1 MYNRYT
7 PQPDGSY
14 KKQKMIESEMPRQA
28 HNESITDN
36 SNFDVIKQ
44 MIPAGLDS
52 ADLLVI
58 VMLLLISGDE
68 KGQTNALL
76 TLVIYL
82 FL

>member
-14 KKQKMIESEMPRQA
+14 KKQKVKDTQQPNTVKEDLP
-28 HNESITDN
+28 DKLGL
-36 SNFDVIKQ
+36 DVIKQ
-44 MIPAGLDS
+44 MVPSGLDS

>member
-14 KKQKMIESEMPRQA
+14 KKQKLGETEIPKQVR
-28 HNESITDN
+28 NEAAADN
-36 SNFDVIKQ
+36 SGLDVIKQ
-44 MIPAGLDS
+44 IIPAGLDS

-58 VMLLLISGDE
+58 IMLLLISGDE

>member
-14 KKQKMIESEMPRQA
+14 KKQKVKDTQQPNTIKKEDLSDRLGLDM
-28 HNESITDN
+28 
-36 SNFDVIKQ
+36 IKQ
-44 MIPAGLDS
+44 MVPSGLDS